1 MFCLLKIGVWLTMY
15 KEYFGFK
22 EEPFSIAPDPQFLYM
37 SEKHREALAH
47 LIYGMKAD
55 SGFVLLT
62 GEVGTGKTTVC
73 RCLLSQIPENSEVA
87 FILNPKLSVPELLAT
102 ICDELGIGYPPET
115 SSVKVFVDRLNLF
128 LLDAHSRDKRVILII
143 DEAQNLSVEVL
154 EQIRLLTNLETDK
167 RKLLQVILL
176 GQPELNRLL
185 ERPDLRQLSQR
196 VTARYHL
203 EPLSRPHLPAYI
215 SYRLAKAGVE
225 RPLFS
230 QRAIDKLYRL
240 SGGVPRVINLI
251 CDRALLGAYVRGEH
265 QVSPKVL
272 TQATR
277 EILGRNQQQR
287 SREKWLFSFLLI
299 VLVVV
304 IGALIFLLM
313 PAPRQENLV
322 RIPIYPLQGH
332 MNQEEKPQEDE
343 QLTETPMSEQPA
355 VFLISRPAGLSTA
368 QSRDLSMQALLALWG
383 YPGASAE
390 DVTLSPGNSHGLA
403 LLEGGGD
410 LTHLRTLNHP
420 AVLILRDPYGN
431 DLFHATLSALDKT
444 MATLIVGTDLVRVP
458 VEILQSQWGGD
469 FTLFWQPP
477 PGYEGVLR
485 AGDEGITLF
494 WLEQKMAELK
504 RRAARE
510 LPDLIFDQVLVDEVR
525 TLQRQHNLNPDGLVG
540 PHTLM
545 VINSRHATDQPR
557 LDAYR
562 EQ

>member
-1 MFCLLKIGVWLTMY
+1 MY
-15 KEYFGFK
+15 KEYFGLK
-22 EEPFSIAPDPQFLYM
+22 EDPFSIAPDPQFLYM

-47 LIYGMKAD
+47 LLYGMKAD

-73 RCLLSQIPENSEVA
+73 RCLLSHIPEHSEVA
-87 FILNPKLSVPELLAT
+87 FILNPTLSAVELLAT

-115 SSVKVFVDRLNLF
+115 SSIKVFVDRLNLF
-128 LLDAHSRDKRVILII
+128 LLDAHSREKRVILII
-143 DEAQNLSVEVL
+143 DEAQNLSVAVL

-203 EPLSRPHLPAYI
+203 EPLSRSHLPAYL

-230 QRAIDKLYRL
+230 PRATDKLYRL

-251 CDRALLGAYVRGEH
+251 CDRALLGAYGRGEH
-265 QVSPKVL
+265 QVSSKVL
-272 TQATR
+272 TQAAR
-277 EILGRNQQQR
+277 EILGRDQQQR
-287 SREKWLFSFLLI
+287 SREKWLFSFLLF

-322 RIPIYPLQGH
+322 SIPVQPLQEQL
-332 MNQEEKPQEDE
+332 NQEEAPREDQ
-343 QLTETPMSEQPA
+343 QLTEVSQADQQLTATPVTAQPA
-355 VFLISRPAGLSTA
+355 DFLISRPAGLSTA
-368 QSRDLSMQALLALWG
+368 QSRDLAMQALLALWG
-383 YPGASAE
+383 YPGVSAE
-390 DVTLSPGNSHGLA
+390 DATVPPGISHGLVV
-403 LLEGGGD
+403 LQGGGD
-410 LTHLRTLNHP
+410 LSRLRTLNHP
-420 AVLILRDPYGN
+420 AVLVLRDPHGN
-431 DLFHATLSALDKT
+431 DLFHVTLSALDET

-458 VEILQSQWGGD
+458 VDILLGQWGGD
-469 FTLFWQPP
+469 FTLLWQPP

-485 AGDEGITLF
+485 AGDEGITMF
-494 WLEQKMAELK
+494 WLEEKMAELNG
-504 RRAARE
+504 RAMRE
-510 LPDLIFDQVLVDEVR
+510 LPDLIFDPLLVDEVR
-525 TLQRQHNLNPDGLVG
+525 TFQRQHNLDPDGLVG
-540 PHTLM
+540 PNTLI
-545 VINSRHATDQPR
+545 VINSRHATGQPR
-557 LDAYR
+557 LATQR

>member
-1 MFCLLKIGVWLTMY
+1 MY

-22 EEPFSIAPDPQFLYM
+22 EDPFTIAPDPQFLYM

-47 LIYGMKAD
+47 MLYGMKAD

-62 GEVGTGKTTVC
+62 GAVGTGKTTVC
-73 RCLLSQIPENSEVA
+73 RCLLNHIPENSEVA
-87 FILNPKLSVPELLAT
+87 FILNPKLSVVELLAT

-115 SSVKVFVDRLNLF
+115 SSIKVFVDRLNLF

-185 ERPDLRQLSQR
+185 ERPDLRQLAQR

-203 EPLSRPHLPAYI
+203 EPLSRSQLPAYLA
-215 SYRLAKAGVE
+215 YRLAKAGVE

-230 QRAIDKLYRL
+230 STATDRLYRL

-251 CDRALLGAYVRGEH
+251 CDRALLGAYGRGEH
-265 QVSPKVL
+265 QVSAKLL
-272 TQATR
+272 TQAAG

-299 VLVVV
+299 VMVVV
-304 IGALIFLLM
+304 VGALIFLLM

-322 RIPIYPLQGH
+322 RIPVHSLQEH
-332 MNQEEKPQEDE
+332 LSQEEAPREDL
-343 QLTETPMSEQPA
+343 QLTEVPMMENPA
-355 VFLISRPAGLSTA
+355 DFFISRPAGLSTV
-368 QSRDLSMQALLALWG
+368 QSRALAMQTLSALWG
-383 YPGASAE
+383 YPGVFAE
-390 DVTLSPGNSHGLA
+390 DTTMPPGHSHGLVV
-403 LLEGGGD
+403 LEGEGD
-410 LTHLRTLNHP
+410 LSRLRTLNHP
-420 AVLILRDPYGN
+420 AVLMLRDLHGN
-431 DLFHATLSALDKT
+431 DGFYATLSALDET

-458 VEILQSQWGGD
+458 VDVLHGQWSGD
-469 FTLFWQPP
+469 FTLLWQPP
-477 PGYEGVLR
+477 PGYQGVLR
-485 AGDEGITLF
+485 AGDEGITMF
-494 WLEQKMAELK
+494 WLEQQMAKLNG
-504 RRAARE
+504 RAIRE
-510 LPDLIFDQVLVDEVR
+510 MADLMFDQVLVNEVR
-525 TLQRQHNLNPDGLVG
+525 TLQHQHNLNPDGLVG

-545 VINSRHATDQPR
+545 LINSRHAIDQPR
-557 LDAYR
+557 LNAYG